1 MSCEFLKLFYSNFE
15 LFQSKLVFHSII
27 FCFQNNQHI
36 SIIPLIGIFNIGCL
50 KPYLTTITTVVSTK
64 FNMDFIIEKWIVV
77 KHIAFTKKGK
87 LLE

>member
-1 MSCEFLKLFYSNFE
+1 MPCEFLKFFYSNFE

-27 FCFQNNQHI
+27 FCFQNNQHN
-36 SIIPLIGIFNIGCL
+36 SIILLIGIFNINCL
-50 KPYLTTITTVVSTK
+50 KTYLTTITVVSIK

-77 KHIAFTKKGK
+77 KHIASIKKGK